1 MGNHVEDGGMFDGVT
16 GRDESVSCGCGV
28 RLFFGRTGMEMPP
41 MIRELVENKESKDA
55 EALRRGRFL
64 REEHERD
71 DRVKVERGAYTVG
84 DTVDIDGRRR
94 TIRGFG
100 KSWRERTDAGKEH
113 FRGQIWEECSCGQ
126 EPVYMPSFL
135 CEECIHKR
143 FGAREREVRYAY
155 LE

>member
-1 MGNHVEDGGMFDGVT
+1 MANNAADGGMFDDFT
-16 GRDESVSCGCGV
+16 GREESVYSGCSV
-28 RLFFGRTGMEMPP
+28 RLFFERAGMEMPP
-41 MIRELVENKESKDA
+41 RIRQMVENKEAKDA

-64 REEHERD
+64 QEDQDRD
-71 DRVKVERGAYTVG
+71 DRVKVDAGTYSVG
-84 DTVDIDGRRR
+84 DTVEVDGSRR

-113 FRGQIWEECSCGQ
+113 FRGQIWEECSCGR

-143 FGAREREVRYAY
+143 FGTREREVRYAY
-155 LE
+155 LK